1 MSAVWPPIVA
11 ATVGNPTEHQVLVF
25 LVQIFVLLVA
35 ARLGGQA
42 ARRAGLPSV
51 VGEIVAGVALGPTVA
66 GRLAPDVWEWLFQQS
81 TTVSSMVYAVGW
93 LGVVMLL
100 CVTGFETDLGL
111 IRKLGRPAASVTV
124 GSLIVPFAAGL
135 AVGHLLPDSLIGG
148 DTGRPV
154 FAAFIA
160 VALAISALPVI
171 AKVLSEMGLLR
182 RNFGQLTLA
191 VGMTNDVVGWIALGV
206 VAGVAADGG
215 FDAGQL
221 ATSLGLLAAFVVV
234 AALVG
239 QRLVDALLYAMRR
252 SGTGAAGWITAIV
265 ATAIGIGAVTQ
276 ALGVEAVLGAF
287 IAGILIGRS
296 RYTDVAAQ
304 HNVEMFTGA
313 FLAPIFFATAGLRVD
328 LATLFDWT
336 TFGWTLVVLTVA
348 SAAKFVGAWAGARAS
363 GLSSREGA
371 ALGAGLNARGAL
383 EIVVASVGL
392 SLEVLNSTSYTVIVV
407 MAVVTSIAAAPMLRL
422 VVRNWSGTD
431 EETERMRAEQ
441 RLAGNTVLRG
451 GRALFVTAG
460 GSDGTYVAAVADAL
474 LPTQAAVTL
483 ADRGIDDGDALRLAG
498 PAAALSA
505 RQLDSVV
512 VPDAAR
518 LVQRAGF
525 GYQLTIT
532 HLGRGA
538 TELDEAT
545 AAALLDVGHPAVLLR
560 PAAGE
565 LPAER
570 PSRVLLPLTGSTVGG
585 AAREVALAYAA
596 ATGAHVDLLRVDAP
610 DEGARPEQ
618 ADAADPAETWLSSLV
633 DFASDVARV
642 ATHMP
647 FRGHSTDR
655 VGRELVDDAVR
666 VAHDVGVYP
675 HRLFTESA
683 SVAAAVVAAAEH
695 RGSDLIVVGAE
706 PRAVADGVYL
716 GPIVTTLL
724 TRPHLTLAVVALR
737 PR

>member
-1 MSAVWPPIVA
+1 MSAAWPTLFA
-11 ATVGNPTEHQVLVF
+11 AGVGNPTERQVLVF

-51 VGEIVAGVALGPTVA
+51 VGEIVAGIALGPTVA
-66 GRLAPDVWEWLFQQS
+66 GRLAPDVWDWVFQQS

-111 IRKLGRPAASVTV
+111 IRKLGRPAAWVTV
-124 GSLIVPFAAGL
+124 GSLAVPFAAGL
-135 AVGHLLPDSLIGG
+135 AVGYSLPDSLIGA
-148 DTGRPV
+148 DTERSV

-191 VGMTNDVVGWIALGV
+191 VGMTNDVAGWIALGV
-206 VAGVAADGG
+206 ISGVAADGG
-215 FDAGQL
+215 FDAGRL
-221 ATSLGLLAAFVVV
+221 TASLGFLAAFLAV
-234 AALVG
+234 AGLVG
-239 QRLVDALLYAMRR
+239 QRLVDSLLFAMRR
-252 SGTGAAGWITAIV
+252 SGTGPAGWITVIV
-265 ATAIGIGAVTQ
+265 VTAVGIGAVTQ

-328 LATLFDWT
+328 LGTLFDWA
-336 TFGWTLVVLTVA
+336 TFGWAVLVLAVA
-348 SAAKFVGAWAGARAS
+348 SAAKFAGAWVGARVS

-392 SLEVLNSTSYTVIVV
+392 SLDVLNATSYTVIVV
-407 MAVVTSIAAAPMLRL
+407 MAVVTSVAAAPMLRL
-422 VVRNWSGTD
+422 VVRNWAGTD
-431 EETERMRAEQ
+431 EEAERMRTEQ
-441 RLAGNTVLRG
+441 RLAGNSVLRG
-451 GRALFVTAG
+451 GRALVVTTGGPAG
-460 GSDGTYVAAVADAL
+460 AYAAAVVDAF
-474 LPTQAAVTL
+474 LPAQSAVTL
-483 ADRGIDDGDALRLAG
+483 ADRGGDDGDALRLAG
-498 PAAALSA
+498 PAAALAS
-505 RQLDSVV
+505 RDLDSVAV
-512 VPDAAR
+512 GDPER

-525 GYQLTIT
+525 GYQLTVT
-532 HLGRGA
+532 HLAAGA
-538 TELDEAT
+538 TELDDAAT
-545 AAALLDVGHPAVLLR
+545 AALLEIGHPAVLLR
-560 PAAGE
+560 PAAG
-565 LPAER
+565 LSLDDR
-570 PSRVLLPLTGSTVGG
+570 PGRVLLPLAGSAVGR

-596 ATGAHVDLLRVDAP
+596 AAGAHVDLLRVDAP
-610 DEGARPEQ
+610 TDGH
-618 ADAADPAETWLSSLV
+618 PAEPGDLDETWLSSLV

-642 ATHMP
+642 ATHVP
-647 FRGHSTDR
+647 FRSHSADR
-655 VGRELVDDAVR
+655 VGRELVEDAVSA
-666 VAHDVGVYP
+666 AHDVGVYP

-683 SVAAAVVAAAEH
+683 SVAAAIVAAAEH
-695 RGSDLIVVGAE
+695 RASDLIVVGAE
-706 PRAVADGVYL
+706 PRAVSDGVHL
-716 GPIVTTLL
+716 GPIATTLL
-724 TRPHLTLAVVALR
+724 AKPDLSVAVVAVR